1 MTGRVAAI
9 LLTLLGVAYA
19 LTSTWGMFH
28 RGSDGITA
36 DPGTG
41 RISIVTPGSSAARAG
56 IVVGDVVTART
67 PLATLF
73 SSSIAGTQQ
82 MYVIERAG
90 KNKTVVLRQT
100 KMPIDAV
107 SPWKRPISMV
117 LLLLAGL
124 LVVLRQQRATW
135 AFMAF
140 AWLLTIQL
148 DNQYWPFPFSVFAA
162 WLVAASGPFE
172 SAALLYF
179 AVAFLQH
186 ERRAWHR
193 MFLLSAFGGAA
204 LLGLELT
211 FSLVQDVVQKRVFV
225 TYTQSGAI
233 DVLYNVIVSAMTLA
247 VLIEAYYTG
256 RRANRERIA
265 WVVCGIAFAVV
276 FRVLVPLFVQLDA
289 YHAARYPLNQVAYVL
304 WVIAPVVLG
313 GALLY
318 AMTQYRVIDLRFAV
332 SRTLVYAGTTALIVA
347 FFALVEWAAGR
358 MFEGTNV
365 AAYAGIA
372 AALLVGFGVN
382 ALHKRIDALVDALF
396 FRQQRRAEE
405 HLRNLAES
413 MLHADAEEPIAKFL
427 VDEPVRTL
435 DLASAALFCTS
446 PEDGSLRLVSAVG
459 WHDSAMNTIN
469 RTDELIPQLRATH
482 EPLFLPDLNWRTADV
497 PAGIEAPLLAAAIK
511 ARGDLFGVAFY
522 GAHANG
528 AGLNADERALLA
540 LLAHNAGSAY
550 DHIEAARVR
559 AEMQRMRL
567 QLELA
572 QERGISI

>member
-1 MTGRVAAI
+1 MTGRVAAV

-19 LTSTWGMFH
+19 LTSTWGMLH

-41 RISIVTPGSSAARAG
+41 RISIVRPGSSAARAG
-56 IVVGDVVTART
+56 VVVGDVVTPRT

-73 SSSIAGTQQ
+73 NSSIAGTQQ
-82 MYVIERAG
+82 MYVIEHAG

-100 KMPIDAV
+100 EVPIDAV

-117 LLLLAGL
+117 LLLLAGT

-140 AWLLTIQL
+140 AWLLTLQL
-148 DNQYWPFPFSVFAA
+148 DNPYWPFPFSVFVA

-193 MFLLSAFGGAA
+193 TFLLSAFGGAA
-204 LLGLELT
+204 LLGLART
-211 FSLVQDVVQKRVFV
+211 FSLVQDVVQKRVF
-225 TYTQSGAI
+225 YPSQSGAI

-265 WVVCGIAFAVV
+265 WVVCAIAFAVV

-289 YHAARYPLNQVAYVL
+289 YHATRYPLNQIAYVL

-332 SRTLVYAGTTALIVA
+332 SRTLVYAVTTALIVA

-358 MFEGTNV
+358 MFEGTNA

-382 ALHKRIDALVDALF
+382 ALHKRIDGLVDALF
-396 FRQQRRAEE
+396 FRQQRRAEV

-427 VDEPVRTL
+427 VDEPVRAL

-459 WHDSAMNTIN
+459 WNDTAMNTIS
-469 RTDELIPQLRATH
+469 RTDELIPQLRARH

-572 QERGISI
+572 QERGVSI